1 MKHYV
6 KWLVL
11 CALLLG
17 ACPPVFGRDRDGT
30 LAFAVSMERPSTH
43 YYHVV
48 LRCEGLKGATQDFK
62 MPAWTPGY
70 YQIMDHAR
78 NVVNFRAEDGQGRSL
93 AWTKTAKNTWRVRSD
108 GAPVIVVSYDVYAF
122 ARSVADCYLDDS
134 RAFISP
140 TGLFMHVAGLLD
152 HPATVTIETQTSFSQ
167 ISTGLDPVEKR
178 PNTFSAPNFDV
189 LYDCPIMVGNQEIVS
204 FEVQSIPHTVA
215 ITEPGDFDREKLV
228 SVLKRMVEA
237 AVSIIGDI
245 PYRHYTFIMMGPGRG
260 GLEHQN
266 SMAVFTE
273 LPDLDDPGDYQGW
286 LGFIAHEFFHLYN
299 VKAIRPIA
307 LGPFDYDREN
317 YANLLWLSEGGT
329 VYYQNLILNRAGFMS
344 REDCLEQ
351 FQRSIA
357 NYENIAG
364 HEYQSAT
371 QASFD
376 VWLHF
381 LRRGGDSANTTISYY
396 DKGAALCLLL
406 DLKIRHE
413 TQNRRSLDDVMRTL
427 YQTYFRQQNRG
438 FTDREF
444 RQVCETIAGGDL
456 SEFFDVYAST
466 TAEIDYR
473 KYLAYG
479 GLQIDVEP
487 KESSGAY
494 LGADVRDQD
503 GKVVVTAVRR
513 DSPAAQARLSVEDE
527 IVALDGER
535 VTSSSLREMLESRR
549 PGETTRVL
557 FARRDKI
564 SEIKVVLGQ
573 PAERSF
579 AITELPN
586 PDELQAEILNSWL
599 QP

>member
-6 KWLVL
+6 NWLIL

-17 ACPPVFGRDRDGT
+17 ASSSVLGRERNGT
-30 LAFAVSMERPSTH
+30 FAFTVSMERPSTH

-48 LRCEGLKGATQDFK
+48 LRCEGLQSATQDFK

-78 NVVNFRAEDGQGRSL
+78 SVVNFHADDGQGRSL
-93 AWTKTAKNTWRVRSD
+93 AWEKTAKNTWRVRSD
-108 GAPVIVVSYDVYAF
+108 GAPVIVVSYGVYAF

-140 TGLFMHVAGLLD
+140 TGLFLHVAGLLD
-152 HPATVTIETQTSFSQ
+152 HPATVTIRPHPSFRRV
-167 ISTGLDPVEKR
+167 STGLDPIEGR
-178 PNTFSAPNFDV
+178 PNTYSAANFDV
-189 LYDCPIMVGNQEIVS
+189 LYDCPIMVGNQEVIS
-204 FEVQSIPHTVA
+204 FEVRGIPHTVA
-215 ITEPGDFDREKLV
+215 LTEPGDFDRENLV

-237 AVSIIGDI
+237 AVAIIGDI
-245 PYRHYTFIMMGPGRG
+245 PYRHYTFLMLGPGRG

-266 SMAVFTE
+266 SMAVFSE
-273 LPDLDDPGDYQGW
+273 LPDLDDPEDYQRW

-317 YANLLWLSEGGT
+317 YTNLLWLSEGGT
-329 VYYQNLILNRAGFMS
+329 VYYQNLILNRAGFMT

-357 NYENIAG
+357 SYENIPG
-364 HEYQSAT
+364 HQYQSAT
-371 QASFD
+371 QSSFD
-376 VWLHF
+376 VWLYF

-396 DKGAALCLLL
+396 DKGAALSLLL

-413 TQNRRSLDDVMRTL
+413 TANRRSLDDVMRTL
-427 YQTYFRQQNRG
+427 YQTYYQQKNRG
-438 FTDREF
+438 FTDQEF
-444 RQVCETIAGGDL
+444 RQVCETTAGGDL

-479 GLQIDVEP
+479 GLQISIEP
-487 KESSGAY
+487 KEGSGAY

-513 DSPAAQARLSVEDE
+513 DSPAAHAGLSVEDE
-527 IVALDGER
+527 IIALDGER
-535 VTSSSLREMLESRR
+535 VTSRSLREMLESRQ
-549 PGETTRVL
+549 PGQPARIL
-557 FARRDKI
+557 FARRGKI
-564 SEIKVVLGQ
+564 AEIEVVLGREM
-573 PAERSF
+573 ERSF
-579 AITELPN
+579 AITPLPD
-586 PDELQAEILNSWL
+586 PDELQAEILHSWL
-599 QP
+599 K